1 MKMELKTKKGNF
13 HKIGTDK
20 SSLGSGFCAYCSS
33 GILHSSSKFMILA
46 TLPNTVESQ
55 VCWKRQLGVE
65 NVKELTRLFKTFVLF
80 PFPF

>member
-55 VCWKRQLGVE
+55 VC
-65 NVKELTRLFKTFVLF
+65 
-80 PFPF
+80 